1 MIDFKRSYFGI
12 MSYHA
17 LTSVE
22 DPNILRSNIKQ
33 LYLS

>member
-1 MIDFKRSYFGI
+1 

-33 LYLS
+33 LYLSYPNAQ

>member
-1 MIDFKRSYFGI
+1 

-33 LYLS
+33 LYLSSPNAQ